1 MLIVDDLL
9 AAPVKGLAFVFR
21 SVHDAV
27 EDHVDGERDR
37 LRDELNQL
45 YLMLE
50 RGEISEDDFD
60 DREDAILD
68 RLDELEETEQQL

>member
-1 MLIVDDLL
+1 MLILDDLIK
-9 AAPVKGLAFVFR
+9 APAKGLAFVFR

-27 EDHVDGERDR
+27 EEHVDGERDR
-37 LRDELNQL
+37 LREELNQL

-50 RGEISEDDFD
+50 RGEIAEEEFD

-68 RLDELEETEQQL
+68 RLDELDETESQL